1 MNAALAFACRDS
13 YSKWWFIS
21 YEIEGILEYG
31 IHLISAGIE
40 ERHLP
45 TEFGW
50 VFLHET
56 ICSLNHMKLKTIK
69 LTYITLQ
76 LCLSLHSSS

>member
-1 MNAALAFACRDS
+1 MKAALAFARRDS

-21 YEIEGILEYG
+21 YEIERILEYG

-40 ERHLP
+40 ERHPP

-50 VFLHET
+50 GFFA
-56 ICSLNHMKLKTIK
+56 
-69 LTYITLQ
+69 
-76 LCLSLHSSS
+76 